1 MTPEEIAA
9 LSAPLPGDE
18 PCGPDLEMLGDPDFM
33 RFTARIEGLLP
44 RSFASFDRNTIDFPA
59 ELATLKSLLEK
70 SRDLRLLT
78 PLAKLLILNRDV
90 AAYAAVLKLI
100 ETLMESAWPAVLP
113 GLLDGDAVMR
123 IVTLQTLDDM
133 ADSVMPLQAAP
144 LFETRRFGKFSY
156 RSQLLAS
163 GKVQPRESQNGES
176 SEEVPT
182 PSAVGAA
189 LTDIDLG
196 ALVAVRDRVAGLR
209 DSLGRIEA
217 LVNEKSGQDGAL
229 RFDRLGPLVKEIAG
243 FLDQSVAARDPSLAS
258 TGPAAAAG
266 AAEPEDE
273 AAEAPAGAI
282 GASGAIGTAR
292 QAEAALAAAAAYF
305 AQSEPSSPILLLI
318 GQAQALVGRSFFEAM
333 QVLLPDR
340 SSEARLRVGQNPA
353 FMLPLERLA
362 ALSVVTTAAP
372 AIDLPHDSTAS
383 DEAPAD
389 RSDADSSEAENSA
402 GETRE
407 TESITSETETQETGA
422 ATAETVVSPPAAHV
436 VPGDPAFLAADRRTA
451 MALLQQVAAH
461 YRRAEPS
468 SAIPVLLDRAE
479 GIAGKDFFALLREAF
494 PAGALKIEEQS
505 SEG

>member
-18 PCGPDLEMLGDPDFM
+18 PCGPDLEMLGDPDYM
-33 RFTARIEGLLP
+33 RFSARIEGLLP

-59 ELATLKSLLEK
+59 ELATVKALLEK

-90 AAYAAVLKLI
+90 AAYAAVFKLI
-100 ETLMESAWPAVLP
+100 ETLMDGAWPAVLP
-113 GLLDGDAVMR
+113 ALLDGDAVMR

-156 RSQLLAS
+156 RSQLLAT
-163 GKVQPRESQNGES
+163 GKVQPREAQGDGGSG
-176 SEEVPT
+176 EEVPT
-182 PSAVGAA
+182 PSATGAA
-189 LTDIDLG
+189 LTDIDLN
-196 ALVAVRDRVAGLR
+196 ALVAVRDRIIGLR

-217 LVNEKSGQDGAL
+217 LVDEKSGQDGAL
-229 RFDRLGPLVKEIAG
+229 RFDRLGPLVKEIAA
-243 FLDQSVAARDPSLAS
+243 FLDQSIAARDPSLAS
-258 TGPAAAAG
+258 AGPAAAAP
-266 AAEPEDE
+266 AVAEPE
-273 AAEAPAGAI
+273 AGTVEAPAAAVGAI
-282 GASGAIGTAR
+282 STMR
-292 QAEAALAAAAAYF
+292 QAEAALASAAAYF
-305 AQSEPSSPILLLI
+305 VQSEPSSPILLLI

-340 SSEARLRVGQNPA
+340 SSEARLRIGQNPA
-353 FMLPLERLA
+353 FVLQLERLA
-362 ALSVVTTAAP
+362 ALSVTTT
-372 AIDLPHDSTAS
+372 DQ
-383 DEAPAD
+383 
-389 RSDADSSEAENSA
+389 SDADSSDAENSS
-402 GETRE
+402 GETQE
-407 TESITSETETQETGA
+407 TESITSETETQETETATVETLINPPGSRVVA
-422 ATAETVVSPPAAHV
+422 A
-436 VPGDPAFLAADRRTA
+436 DPSFRAVDRRTA

-468 SAIPVLLDRAE
+468 SPIPVLLDRAD
-479 GIAGKDFFALLREAF
+479 GIVGKDFFALLREAF

>member
-9 LSAPLPGDE
+9 LSAPLPGEE
-18 PCGPDLEMLGDPDFM
+18 PCGPDLDMLGDPDYM

-44 RSFASFDRNTIDFPA
+44 RSFAGFDRNTIDFPA
-59 ELATLKSLLEK
+59 EFATLKSLLEK

-90 AAYAAVLKLI
+90 AAYASVFKLI
-100 ETLMESAWPAVLP
+100 ETLMESAWPSVVPA
-113 GLLDGDAVMR
+113 LLDGDAVLR

-144 LFETRRFGKFSY
+144 LFETRRFGKFTY

-163 GKVQPRESQNGES
+163 GKVQPREAQGEGES
-176 SEEVPT
+176 GEEKPSQ
-182 PSAVGAA
+182 SAVNSA
-189 LTDIDLG
+189 LADIDLND
-196 ALVAVRDRVAGLR
+196 LVAVRDRVIGLQT
-209 DSLGRIEA
+209 SIGHIEA

-243 FLDQSVAARDPSLAS
+243 FLDQSVTARDPSLGTA
-258 TGPAAAAG
+258 GPAPAAPG
-266 AAEPEDE
+266 AAPEADE
-273 AAEAPAGAI
+273 TEAPAGAV
-282 GASGAIGTAR
+282 GAVATTR
-292 QAEAALAAAAAYF
+292 QAEAALAAAADYF
-305 AQSEPSSPILLLI
+305 TQSEPSSPILLLI

-340 SSEARLRVGQNPA
+340 SSEARLRVGQYPA
-353 FMLPLERLA
+353 FMLQLERLA
-362 ALSVVTTAAP
+362 ALSVITTETPTTDESSA
-372 AIDLPHDSTAS
+372 STAS
-383 DEAPAD
+383 EEAPAD
-389 RSDADSSEAENSA
+389 HSSETENSS
-402 GETRE
+402 G
-407 TESITSETETQETGA
+407 ETQETEE
-422 ATAETVVSPPAAHV
+422 ATTETVVNEPTPRAVSA
-436 VPGDPAFLAADRRTA
+436 DLAFRATDRRAA

-468 SAIPVLLDRAE
+468 SPIPVLLDRAE

-494 PAGALKIEEQS
+494 PAGTLKIEEQS